1 MIKAVFASLAILLGV
16 GLSAGDKAD
25 ASGCGR
31 AEVQAVCAGHN
42 LIAVPLRRGQIRR
55 AERRARREHR
65 RAVCE
70 APVAATCSAAAV
82 YAPATTCAA
91 PRVRCGGVAVVTPAV
106 VVEVPA
112 CCD

>member
-16 GLSAGDKAD
+16 GLSIDKVD

-31 AEVQAVCAGHN
+31 AGHN

-55 AERRARREHR
+55 AERRARRAHR
-65 RAVCE
+65 QAARGCGYAE
-70 APVAATCSAAAV
+70 VAATCS
-82 YAPATTCAA
+82 A

>member
-16 GLSAGDKAD
+16 GLC
-25 ASGCGR
+25 ASDQVAASSCGR
-31 AEVQAVCAGHN
+31 AEVQAACAGH
-42 LIAVPLRRGQIRR
+42 AHVVHLRRGQIRR

-65 RAVCE
+65 RA
-70 APVAATCSAAAV
+70 ARQSYGCSHAEVRAS
-82 YAPATTCAA
+82 CA
-91 PRVRCGGVAVVTPAV
+91 GVAVVTPAV

>member
-16 GLSAGDKAD
+16 GLSIDKVD

-31 AEVQAVCAGHN
+31 AEVQAICAGHTQ
-42 LIAVPLRRGQIRR
+42 VVHLRRGQIRR

-65 RAVCE
+65 RAARGCGYAE
-70 APVAATCSAAAV
+70 VAA
-82 YAPATTCAA
+82 TCAA